1 MIDRELVT
9 RKMVLIAEDLR
20 RLETLAAKEREEYLA
35 SEIDETL
42 AERYL
47 ERMIGRMIDVNYHLL
62 TESGEAPPRDYFE
75 SFVALSRIGACLRTS
90 RRASRRAPACATASC
105 MRTTTSTPDA
115 STTRCARRSAT
126 CPRTS
131 ARSAGSSTRPS
142 PEAHQPAT
150 PNAARDYDT
159 LSSSQSRYGGWP
171 DSIGSATSSG
181 TS

>member
-20 RLETLAAKEREEYLA
+20 RLEALAAKDREAYLA

-75 SFVALSRIGACLRTS
+75 SFTALARIGTLPADFAARLAPCAGLRNRIVHAYDDLDAGRVYDALQVALSDV
-90 RRASRRAPACATASC
+90 PAYLVEV
-105 MRTTTSTPDA
+105 RGFLE
-115 STTRCARRSAT
+115 R
-126 CPRTS
+126 
-131 ARSAGSSTRPS
+131 
-142 PEAHQPAT
+142 
-150 PNAARDYDT
+150 AAR
-159 LSSSQSRYGGWP
+159 
-171 DSIGSATSSG
+171 
-181 TS
+181 